1 MLRKVLFAKIHLAT
15 VTAACP
21 DYVGSITIDLNIL
34 DATGMR
40 VSDAVLVANH
50 RSGSRFETYVFPG
63 ERGSGKIEVNGA
75 AAHLVEPGD
84 KVIIFHYAQ
93 MTDDE
98 YWKHRPTV
106 ALMNPDNSVK
116 DVIHY
121 EPGPHPERDR

>member
-21 DYVGSITIDLNIL
+21 DYVGSITIDLDIL
-34 DATGMR
+34 DATGIR

-50 RSGSRFETYVFPG
+50 RNAARFETYVFPG

-75 AAHLVEPGD
+75 AAHLVEKGD
-84 KVIIFHYAQ
+84 RVIIFHYAH
-93 MTDDE
+93 MTDEE
-98 YWKHRPTV
+98 YWAHRPPV
-106 ALMNPDNSVK
+106 ALMTPDNRVQ